1 MKNAAKVTLLSF
13 YVLAVIS
20 IPMVVSQGRGQTSTY
35 LTLLKVIEAGGS
47 PSSIV
52 VDSSSEIKDAI
63 FYGNGKVRF
72 IDGNTL
78 ELVPEVID
86 ASTSQWDGWVAYDR
100 THGYAYVVTTRRIDE
115 SSIQHWYELRVMV
128 VGNRERIGGFSVN
141 ESSNS
146 DLSNLVDLRIDVEGL
161 EIKQARSEGNNPTR
175 LIIDGNYNGIL
186 HVVDLNS
193 DGLDAERIQRVN
205 YRPPLTSTWRQDNP
219 GNSLAL
225 ENKHE
230 TLSLDD
236 LANEDLLYIADLN
249 NGADDG
255 YITAVRITH
264 PLEDLQISH
273 LPDVDLTGSWPFN
286 SYGLKGIMMA
296 GQRDLLYVSSAQQS
310 FDVGYIG
317 EVNTTNNQVKQVI
330 ETTCGDQGSVYV
342 DWYDPKMVI
351 VPAFDGFYNDPDQ
364 GLYLNLLYNSIEV
377 DRLLLDMNHDEYE
390 RVRGMAYDPYNKLVY
405 LTVGSKVVEL
415 GVNLNQTVPPTEKPF
430 PTASTEPPDV
440 AKWFT
445 LLPLVAR

>member
-1 MKNAAKVTLLSF
+1 MKHATKVTLLSF

-20 IPMVVSQGRGQTSTY
+20 VPMAVSQGRDQTSTY
-35 LTLLKVIEAGGS
+35 MSLLKVIEVGGS
-47 PSSIV
+47 PSAIV
-52 VDSSSEIKDAI
+52 VDSSNESKDAI
-63 FYGNGKVRF
+63 FYSSGKVRF

-78 ELVPEVID
+78 ELVPEEID
-86 ASTSQWDGWVAYDR
+86 ASTSQWDGWIAYDR

-115 SSIQHWYELRVMV
+115 SSIQYWYELRVMV

-141 ESSNS
+141 ESYNS
-146 DLSNLVDLRIDVEGL
+146 DLANLVDLRIDVEGL
-161 EIKQARSEGNNPTR
+161 EIKQAKSEGNNPTR

-186 HVVDLNS
+186 HVADFNS

-205 YRPPLTSTWRQDNP
+205 YRPALTSTWRQDNP

-230 TLSLDD
+230 TLSLDG

-264 PLEDLQISH
+264 PLEDLQLSH
-273 LPDVDLTGSWPFN
+273 LPDVDLTGSWPFS

-310 FDVGYIG
+310 FDLGYIG
-317 EVNTTNNQVKQVI
+317 EVDTTNNQVKQVI
-330 ETTCGDQGSVYV
+330 EMTYGDQGSVYV
-342 DWYDPKMVI
+342 DWYDPKMVF
-351 VPAFDGFYNDPDQ
+351 VPTYDGFYNDPDR
-364 GLYLNLLYNSIEV
+364 GLYLNLLYNGIEV
-377 DRLLLDMNHDEYE
+377 DRLLVEKNHDEYE
-390 RVRGMAYDPYNKLVY
+390 RVRGMAYDPYNKRLY
-405 LTVGSKVVEL
+405 LTVGSRVMVV
-415 GVNLNQTVPPTEKPF
+415 GVNLNQIVPPTER
-430 PTASTEPPDV
+430 PTLPAPTKPPDV
-440 AKWFT
+440 AKWIV
-445 LLPLVAR
+445 LIPLVAR